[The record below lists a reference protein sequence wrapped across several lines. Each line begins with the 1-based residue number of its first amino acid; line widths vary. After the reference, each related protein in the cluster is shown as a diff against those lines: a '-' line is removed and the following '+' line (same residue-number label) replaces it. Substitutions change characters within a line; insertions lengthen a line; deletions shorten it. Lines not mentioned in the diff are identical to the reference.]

1 MKKATAKKQKIR
13 SLVGRRYFAATGVH
27 RCGPPPQKKTIMKEL
42 AIMIGVLKN
51 S

>member
-27 RCGPPPQKKTIMKEL
+27 RCGPPPQKTLMKEL

>member
-27 RCGPPPQKKTIMKEL
+27 RCGPPKKTLMKEL